1 MNPPQVYMCSP
12 SWTLRRDIWTKG
24 ISWHCFS
31 QTNTYD
37 LLSIPFTLPKS
48 KANVVKER
56 ENRIIFNM
64 ILFVKTLID
73 LNVCAAWVN
82 QGSGIDMELG
92 VQVVSWRE
100 KEDNTS
106 EWWRSRE
113 DRMDKESFLIVC
125 QIWHLWKEK
134 NGIGHNHD
142 HVTTAQL

>member
-1 MNPPQVYMCSP
+1 
-12 SWTLRRDIWTKG
+12 
-24 ISWHCFS
+24 
-31 QTNTYD
+31 
-37 LLSIPFTLPKS
+37 
-48 KANVVKER
+48 
-56 ENRIIFNM
+56 M
-64 ILFVKTLID
+64 ILSVKTLID

-82 QGSGIDMELG
+82 QGSGIDMDLG

-134 NGIGHNHD
+134 NSIGHNHD